1 MQKQPNNLSLKKK
14 IKKNKGKKEV
24 FHANLEDIIN
34 IWDEILLA

>member
-14 IKKNKGKKEV
+14 KGGGGKEV
-24 FHANLEDIIN
+24 FHANLEDITN